1 VTQQNRTAQAG
12 QIWHHFLS
20 WWNVRE
26 RDDVLWITFEDL
38 KEDLEGSVK
47 KVAKFLKID
56 CDDQLLATVRLPS
69 FVTRG
74 VT

>member
-1 VTQQNRTAQAG
+1 M
-12 QIWHHFLS
+12 
-20 WWNVRE
+20 RE

-69 FVTRG
+69 FVTRRG
-74 VT
+74 GT